1 MGGNREL
8 IGKIDAYLSENRDAI
23 IENLKTLVRIPSILG
38 EAVEGAPF
46 GRDCLDVLNKASDL
60 FSDAGCDST
69 VYGGKYGLAR
79 YGCGEKTIGLFGHC
93 DVVPVGDDW
102 IYTKPFDPVEIN
114 GALIG
119 RGVNDNKSGIIAGLT
134 IVKMFTALGIKLNN
148 KLLCYM
154 GGNEETGM
162 SDLAAFVEEQ
172 EMPDLSLVP
181 DGSFPFGYGEKGMCR
196 FWAEAHEPF
205 EKITSFKGG
214 LAFNVVL
221 DNVEVEFVH
230 DEKLYSELTERICGD
245 NRYSLERTNSSI
257 ILHVKGVTRHAAMP
271 EGSLNATWLAANL
284 LKDVQ
289 TLPEGDRKILE
300 YAAFILDGYYGV
312 NLGIDADDPTF
323 GKLTCVNGM
332 VNLRDGRL
340 RISFDSRFGTIVDNK
355 VLIPKLE
362 KTIED
367 AGWIF
372 ELYGSEN
379 GFLLEQEGNPVFDA
393 LRSVYREVSGDMDAD
408 GFTLS
413 GGTYARKLNNAY
425 SVGTQVPYMKVELDM
440 PPGHGNE
447 HQSDEMLGIAAYLE
461 AIKIL
466 ALMVIECDKLI

>member
-1 MGGNREL
+1 M
-8 IGKIDAYLSENRDAI
+8 
-23 IENLKTLVRIPSILG
+23 NL
-38 EAVEGAPF
+38 
-46 GRDCLDVLNKASDL
+46 
-60 FSDAGCDST
+60 
-69 VYGGKYGLAR
+69 
-79 YGCGEKTIGLFGHC
+79 
-93 DVVPVGDDW
+93 
-102 IYTKPFDPVEIN
+102 VEI
-114 GALIG
+114 
-119 RGVNDNKSGIIAGLT
+119 RG
-134 IVKMFTALGIKLNN
+134 
-148 KLLCYM
+148 
-154 GGNEETGM
+154 
-162 SDLAAFVEEQ
+162 
-172 EMPDLSLVP
+172 LSKKF
-181 DGSFPFGYGEKGMCR
+181 GS
-196 FWAEAHEPF
+196 
-205 EKITSFKGG
+205 
-214 LAFNVVL
+214 NVVL

-447 HQSDEMLGIAAYLE
+447 HQSDEMLGIDAYLE